1 MNPTISAIRSIGS
14 EFAQRL
20 YTPIAVIAVVIGLLL
35 LSGSIFLTTISSWW
49 WILVTLLIIATVIVT
64 VILVAVGLLIQTLRP
79 AQTKEQAIKVRAFV
93 DKIQNLAD
101 LTGTP
106 KAVIL
111 FRIVKDMTTK
121 GKTGYLQG
129 LYGDTVSMRS
139 EFRDITDSF

>member
-20 YTPIAVIAVVIGLLL
+20 YTPIAVITAVVGLVL

-49 WILVTLLIIATVIVT
+49 WILVTLLIIAAVIVT
-64 VILVAVGLLIQTLRP
+64 IILVAVGLLIRTLRP
-79 AQTKEQAIKVRAFV
+79 AQTKEQAVKVRTFV

-139 EFRDITDSF
+139 EFRDITQSF